1 MTVLR
6 FKININGG
14 GGMKYLQNKYSL
26 SLPFLRI
33 FFSKSTG
40 CWNVY
45 VVLTMEGVNWDPDNM
60 GQ

>member
-1 MTVLR
+1 MH
-6 FKININGG
+6 INGG

-33 FFSKSTG
+33 FFSKCTG